1 MKTKIRM
8 TPGACFDRGQRI
20 TEVGAA
26 LAYAEYHA
34 ARIPG
39 AGLRELQ
46 DVSSGLH
53 TAAVMAERLV
63 NELGQSPNK
72 GEAVAIAK
80 NLKDFNLKVR
90 KQIGSPDPIKP
101 EETLKIQRQT
111 ALFRKQA
118 TKIWNQIRK
127 TCEK

>member
-1 MKTKIRM
+1 M
-8 TPGACFDRGQRI
+8 TPAACFDRGQRI

-63 NELGQSPNK
+63 DELGHSPDT
-72 GEAVAIAK
+72 GGAVAIAK
-80 NLKDFNLKVR
+80 NLKNFNRKVR

-101 EETLKIQRQT
+101 EEALKIQRQM

-118 TKIWNQIRK
+118 TKIWNQMRRTCRK
-127 TCEK
+127 